1 MGNLS
6 IWFVIAG
13 AVIVCRALSF
23 SVIAWEMYIL
33 REGMCIKRI
42 VHEQKA
48 CDFLIGIYHFL
59 VVLIGLWLMI
69 MGGWEVFHNS
79 EIPSEISMGIPF
91 WLLVLFVLYFG
102 LYIYLNT
109 GYDLT
114 SFYNDMIDY
123 RSKQEVV
130 TKDNDNE
137 VSFIRSFK
145 RVKKHIWYAT
155 VWAVLLIIAMIVFQI
170 VLY

>member
-6 IWFVIAG
+6 IWFVIVG

-23 SVIAWEMYIL
+23 SVIAWEMYTL

-42 VHEQKA
+42 VHEQKT
-48 CDFLIGIYHFL
+48 CDFLIGFYHFL

-79 EIPSEISMGIPF
+79 AIPSEISMGIPF

-102 LYIYLNT
+102 LYIYLNI

-114 SFYNDMIDY
+114 GFYNDMVDY